1 MAYNNGF
8 PMAYSQMA
16 YPGYQVPQ
24 QIQQPQQ
31 AMTQP
36 TIHAEII
43 QIPSEKDAWNQPVA
57 AGASHMMITR
67 DEKYIFIKSAY
78 PNSQPTLDVYERQAP
93 RRPEGASDYVT
104 LEEFTRAIEALK
116 TPSEAKTEGVSE

>member
-8 PMAYSQMA
+8 PITYPQMVL
-16 YPGYQVPQ
+16 PGYPQ
-24 QIQQPQQ
+24 IPQQQPQQ
-31 AMTQP
+31 TMTQP

-43 QIPSEKDAWNQPVA
+43 QIPGEKEAWNQPVS
-57 AGASHMMITR
+57 AGASQMMITR

-78 PNSQPTLDVYERQAP
+78 PNSQPTMDVYERQAQ
-93 RRPEGASDYVT
+93 RYQEGASDYVT
-104 LEEFTRAIEALK
+104 REEFTRAIEALK